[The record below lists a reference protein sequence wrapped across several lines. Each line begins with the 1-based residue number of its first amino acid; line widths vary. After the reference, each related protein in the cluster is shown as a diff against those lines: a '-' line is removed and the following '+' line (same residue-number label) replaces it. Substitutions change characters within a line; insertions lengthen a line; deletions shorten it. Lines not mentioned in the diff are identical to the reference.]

1 MGDVPVGAVPSPV
14 ASATAAPPASPTAVK
29 AAKLASVT
37 AGLAKLAESEKVSA
51 PVEATPTPVVSPD
64 APTPPPVATSE
75 APAADEAPD
84 PKTAKGLAAIEKQA
98 KRFRDEQSAAKA
110 ELDVERAE
118 IARLRAEATGKVT
131 SIAELK
137 KMKPL
142 EVLEALGFES
152 EDDYDVLARGAY
164 AKTKAGKTDPR
175 LKQQAEQTAE
185 ARDLKTTVAELRKQI
200 EELGGEFTKRDAR
213 AQTEAFVAKW
223 QDEAIKAIP
232 EEPSLIGRLAAK
244 SPEKAR
250 DVLLTIGKYL
260 EKQTGETPTHAECIE
275 EYEKYRRAE
284 LEDTGVDVAA
294 LLRPQADAPAKK
306 SPSRSLDITTP
317 GGTRPLN
324 TNLSRAEKLAA
335 VTAGLRKLDAET
347 A

>member
-1 MGDVPVGAVPSPV
+1 
-14 ASATAAPPASPTAVK
+14 
-29 AAKLASVT
+29 
-37 AGLAKLAESEKVSA
+37 LAKLAESEKSSA
-51 PVEATPTPVVSPD
+51 PVEAAPAPAVSSD
-64 APTPPPVATSE
+64 TPTPPPAATSE
-75 APAADEAPD
+75 APAADEAHD

-98 KRFRDEQSAAKA
+98 KKFRDEQAAAKAAAKA

-142 EVLEALGFES
+142 EVLEALGFEN

-164 AKTKAGKTDPR
+164 AKTKTGKADPR

-185 ARDLKTTVAELRKQI
+185 ARDLKATVAELRKQI
-200 EELGGEFTKRDAR
+200 EELGGEFTKRDAA
-213 AQTEAFVAKW
+213 AQTQAFVAKW
-223 QDEAIKAIP
+223 QDDAIKAIP
-232 EEPSLIGRLAAK
+232 AEPSLIGRLAEK

-250 DVLLTIGKYL
+250 DVLLTIGKYI

-284 LEDTGVDVAA
+284 LEETGVDVDA
-294 LLRPQADAPAKK
+294 LLRPSTEAAPKK
-306 SPSRSLDITTP
+306 APGKSLDITTP